1 MVVVAMVVTAI
12 CLLLSQFTLQS
23 MNGSLLFFDE
33 LLLLLDSL
41 TPEMDFLF
49 DLFDQQAVIIVVM
62 VMVIVMAMVMMMMVV
77 LIVRLSFF

>member
-1 MVVVAMVVTAI
+1 VVVAMVVTAI